1 MGEIV
6 ILDPTARP
14 QAAPA
19 AAAKGVDTLRGKS
32 VAILNNRW
40 KSMDLVAERF
50 DEVLRRE
57 HGVREVLQ
65 RVIPATGPAP
75 AAVLE
80 EVGSRAEVAIVG
92 LAN

>member
-1 MGEIV
+1 MGQIV
-6 ILDPTARP
+6 ILDPTARR
-14 QAAPA
+14 QAGPA
-19 AAAKGVDTLRGKS
+19 AAAKAVDTLRGKT

-40 KSMDLVAERF
+40 KAMDLVAERF
-50 DEVLRRE
+50 DEVLRRD

-75 AAVLE
+75 EAVLE
-80 EVGSRAEVAIVG
+80 EVGIRAEVAIVG